1 MNTNRFPWKIS
12 LILYVCSFG
21 LMLTFLDSYFW
32 DDWKVYASLPKS
44 EISKQFWDAGYMFDR
59 GFFELEILGS
69 RPEIFRI
76 LTLICY
82 FLSGWCLFYILS
94 TLRFL
99 SNQQV
104 KIITLLFL
112 VLPINSA
119 RVAMIDFAYAWALLL
134 FYLSWYLLV
143 KKESLITVLVAVA
156 LLVLSF
162 GSTAALIVFMALP
175 CAHRLYLQLSEKLMP
190 IKRALLGNAGLLL
203 IAPAY
208 WFLDRRINP
217 PRGNALV
224 MYSLQTSGVIRAL
237 LLLLISLGISVWYLN
252 VGRRDAID
260 SNRYLLICCG
270 FVSILIAAAPYV
282 VAGHLVDVSEWML
295 NFVPRESDWQSRHQ
309 LTIGLGLSVLIV
321 GILGEL
327 KSTFKRRTIFSIIG
341 VCVILN
347 VTYMHAYFLDSLK
360 QDQVMDAI
368 AMNHELDTAKVIVID
383 DQAIRFNARGR
394 GIRSYEWNAMLFE
407 IYKNDSKKIIDSVQN
422 VECESALLPGAIL
435 TITANNGR
443 LKATLLRDLGIHLI
457 VVRLSLCP

>member
-1 MNTNRFPWKIS
+1 MNINRFPWKLS
-12 LILYVCSFG
+12 LILYVCSYG

-32 DDWKVYASLPKS
+32 DDWKIYASLTKS
-44 EISKQFWDAGYMFDR
+44 EISKQFQDGGYMPDR
-59 GFFELEILGS
+59 SFFESEILGN

-82 FLSGWCLFYILS
+82 FVSGWCLFHILS
-94 TLRFL
+94 TLKFL
-99 SNQQV
+99 TTNQV
-104 KIITLLFL
+104 KTTTLLFL

-134 FYLSWYLLV
+134 FYLSWYLMV
-143 KKESLITVLVAVA
+143 KKETLISKLVAIA

-175 CAHRLYLQLSEKLMP
+175 IVHRLYMQLSEKSTS
-190 IKRALLGNAGLLL
+190 IKRALFFNAGLLL
-203 IAPAY
+203 IAPTY

-217 PRGNALV
+217 PRGKALA

-237 LLLLISLGISVWYLN
+237 LLLLISIAIIVWYLK

-260 SNRYLLICCG
+260 SNRYLLIVCG
-270 FVSILIAAAPYV
+270 LVSTLIAAAPYV
-282 VAGHLVDVSEWML
+282 VAGHLVDISEWML

-309 LTIGLGLSVLIV
+309 LTLGLGLSLLIV

-327 KSTFKRRTIFSIIG
+327 KSVFKQRTIFAIISI
-341 VCVILN
+341 CVILN

-360 QDQVMDAI
+360 QEQVMDAI
-368 AMNHELDTAKVIVID
+368 AMNHELDTVKAIVID

-394 GIRSYEWNAMLFE
+394 GIRSYEWDAMLAK
-407 IYKNDSKKIIDSVQN
+407 IYQNDSKRSVDSVQN
-422 VECESALLPGAIL
+422 VDCESALVPNAIL
-435 TITANNGR
+435 TITADNGR
-443 LKATLLRDLGIHLI
+443 LKATILRDLGIRLR